1 MQISTYVV
9 DNGSWVSLMM
19 NDGDELE
26 MSEKE
31 QIRKRERPNYL
42 CTVELESDILVW
54 THGVF
59 THIWIDKK

>member
-1 MQISTYVV
+1 
-9 DNGSWVSLMM
+9 MM

-42 CTVELESDILVW
+42 CTVELESDILV
-54 THGVF
+54 
-59 THIWIDKK
+59 